1 MTEVQLRHVKIMG
14 TGQYLP
20 SRKVTDEEL
29 DAALGT
35 FPGWVSKVTGVGVRH
50 YAGEHE
56 TASFMGARAAEAALA
71 AAGLSFADIDCLVCT
86 SGTKEQP
93 LPSTAVFIQQAMGQ
107 EDSGVP
113 AFDIDSTCLSFLV
126 GLDVMSYMIEAGRY
140 RNVLLVATEIASV
153 GLNLQDKE
161 STALF
166 GDGAAAVIIGPSAAG
181 EASRIVHASLKT
193 YSSGARYSEIAG
205 GGTRL
210 HAKKFSKENAVPYL
224 FHMDGQA
231 IFRKASK
238 LLPGFISEMLEQ
250 TGTAME
256 DFKLVVPHQ
265 GSAMAMRLLRKKLGI
280 AEDRFLDNTP
290 GHGNTIA
297 ASIPMGL
304 HKAILQGRVRRGDR
318 VLLIGTAAGLSLGGM
333 IIDY

>member
-1 MTEVQLRHVKIMG
+1 MQLRHVKIKG
-14 TGQYLP
+14 TGKYLP
-20 SRKVTDEEL
+20 ERVVSDAEL
-29 DAALGT
+29 DQILGT
-35 FPGWVSKVTGVGVRH
+35 TPGWVNKITGVGTRH
-50 YAGEHE
+50 YVNTDE

-71 AAGLSFADIDCLVCT
+71 DAGLSFSEVDCLVCT

-107 EDSGVP
+107 ADSGVP
-113 AFDIDSTCLSFLV
+113 AFDIDATCLSFLV
-126 GLDVMSYMIEAGRY
+126 GLDVMSYMVEAGRY
-140 RNVLLVATEIASV
+140 KNVLLVATEIASV
-153 GLNLQDKE
+153 GLNWQDKE
-161 STALF
+161 SSALF
-166 GDGAAAVIIGPSAAG
+166 GDGAAAVVIGPADTGDS
-181 EASRIVHASLKT
+181 SRILHASLKT

-210 HAKKFSKENAVPYL
+210 HPQNYTAEDALPYL

-238 LLPGFISEMLEQ
+238 LLPDFIADMLNA
-250 TGTAME
+250 TGNKMD
-256 DFKLVVPHQ
+256 DFRLVIPHQ

-280 AEDRFLDNTP
+280 AEDRFLDNTA

-304 HKAILQGRVRRGDR
+304 HEAIRQGRISRGDR
-318 VLLIGTAAGLSLGGM
+318 IMLIGTAAGLSLGGM
-333 IIDY
+333 IIEY

>member
-1 MTEVQLRHVKIMG
+1 MQLRHVKIMG
-14 TGQYLP
+14 TGKYLP

-35 FPGWVSKVTGVGVRH
+35 FPGWVNKVTGVGVRH

-107 EDSGVP
+107 ENSGVP

-210 HAKKFSKENAVPYL
+210 HAKNFSKENAVPYL

-238 LLPGFISEMLEQ
+238 LLPDFIREMLEQ

-256 DFKLVVPHQ
+256 DFRLVVPHQ
-265 GSAMAMRLLRKKLGI
+265 GSAMAMRLLRNKLGI

-304 HKAILQGRVRRGDR
+304 HEAILQGRVRRGDR

>member
-1 MTEVQLRHVKIMG
+1 MQLRHVKIKG
-14 TGQYLP
+14 TGKYLP
-20 SRKVTDEEL
+20 ERVVSDAEL
-29 DAALGT
+29 DKILGT
-35 FPGWVSKVTGVGVRH
+35 TPGWVNKITGVGTRH
-50 YAGEHE
+50 YVGTDE

-71 AAGLSFADIDCLVCT
+71 DAGLSFSEVDCLVCT

-107 EDSGVP
+107 ADSGVP
-113 AFDIDSTCLSFLV
+113 AFDIDATCLSFLV
-126 GLDVMSYMIEAGRY
+126 GLDVMSYMVEAGRY
-140 RNVLLVATEIASV
+140 KNVLLVATEIASV
-153 GLNLQDKE
+153 GLNWQDKE
-161 STALF
+161 SSALF
-166 GDGAAAVIIGPSAAG
+166 GDGAAAVVIGPADTGDS
-181 EASRIVHASLKT
+181 SRILHASLKT

-210 HAKKFSKENAVPYL
+210 HPQNYTAEDALPYL

-238 LLPGFISEMLEQ
+238 LLPDFIADMLGA
-250 TGTAME
+250 TGNKMD
-256 DFKLVVPHQ
+256 DFALVIPHQ

-280 AEDRFLDNTP
+280 AEDRFLDNTA

-304 HKAILQGRVRRGDR
+304 HEAVRQGRISRGDR
-318 VLLIGTAAGLSLGGM
+318 IMLIGTAAGLSLGGM
-333 IIDY
+333 IIEY

>member
-1 MTEVQLRHVKIMG
+1 MQLRHVRIKG
-14 TGQYLP
+14 TGKYLP
-20 SRKVTDEEL
+20 ERMVSDEEL
-29 DAALGT
+29 DDILGT
-35 FPGWVSKVTGVGVRH
+35 PPGWVNRITGVGTRH
-50 YAGEHE
+50 YAGAEE

-71 AAGLSFADIDCLVCT
+71 DAGLSFGDIDCLVCT

-107 EDSGVP
+107 ADSGVP
-113 AFDIDSTCLSFLV
+113 AFDVDATCLSFLV
-126 GLDVMSYMIEAGRY
+126 GLDLMSYMVDAGRY
-140 RNVLLVATEIASV
+140 KNVLLVATEIASV
-153 GLNLQDKE
+153 GLNWQDKE
-161 STALF
+161 SSALF
-166 GDGAAAVIIGPSAAG
+166 GDGAAAVVIGQAEEGDS
-181 EASRIVHASLKT
+181 SRIVHASLKT

-210 HAKKFSKENAVPYL
+210 HPQKYTAENALPYL

-238 LLPGFISEMLEQ
+238 LLPDFIDQMLSA
-250 TGTAME
+250 TGNQMD
-256 DFKLVVPHQ
+256 DFKLVIPHQ

-280 AEDRFLDNTP
+280 AEDRFLDNTA

-304 HKAILQGRVRRGDR
+304 HEAIRQGRLTRGDR
-318 VLLIGTAAGLSLGGM
+318 IMLIGTAAGLSLGGM

>member
-1 MTEVQLRHVKIMG
+1 MQLRHVKIKG
-14 TGQYLP
+14 TGKYLP
-20 SRKVTDEEL
+20 ERVVSDAEL
-29 DAALGT
+29 DKILGT
-35 FPGWVSKVTGVGVRH
+35 TPGWVNKITGVGTRH
-50 YAGEHE
+50 YASTDE
-56 TASFMGARAAEAALA
+56 TASYMGARAAEAALA
-71 AAGLSFADIDCLVCT
+71 DAGLSFSEVDCLVCT

-107 EDSGVP
+107 ADSGVP
-113 AFDIDSTCLSFLV
+113 AFDIDATCLSFLV
-126 GLDVMSYMIEAGRY
+126 GLDVMSYMVEAGRY
-140 RNVLLVATEIASV
+140 KNVLLVATEIASV
-153 GLNLQDKE
+153 GLNWQDKE
-161 STALF
+161 SSALF
-166 GDGAAAVIIGPSAAG
+166 GDGAAAVVIGPAETGDS
-181 EASRIVHASLKT
+181 SRILHASLKT

-210 HAKKFSKENAVPYL
+210 HPQNYTAEDALPYL

-238 LLPGFISEMLEQ
+238 LLPDFIADMLSA
-250 TGTAME
+250 TGNKMD
-256 DFKLVVPHQ
+256 DFTLVIPHQ

-280 AEDRFLDNTP
+280 AEDCFLDNTA

-304 HKAILQGRVRRGDR
+304 HEAIRQGRISRGDR
-318 VLLIGTAAGLSLGGM
+318 IMLIGTAAGLSLGGM

>member
-1 MTEVQLRHVKIMG
+1 MQFRHVKILG
-14 TGQYLP
+14 TGKYLP
-20 SRKVTDEEL
+20 ARKVTDEEL
-29 DAALGT
+29 DMMLGT
-35 FPGWVSKVTGVGVRH
+35 PAGWVGKITGVGLRH
-50 YAGEHE
+50 YAGEGE
-56 TASFMGARAAEAALA
+56 TASSMGAKAAEAALA
-71 AAGLSFADIDCLVCT
+71 AAGLSFSDIDCLVCT

-107 EDSGVP
+107 GDSGVP

-126 GLDVMSYMIEAGRY
+126 GLDVMSYMVEAGRY
-140 RNVLLVATEIASV
+140 RNVLLVATEIASA
-153 GLNLQDKE
+153 GLNYEDKE
-161 STALF
+161 SAALF
-166 GDGAAAVIIGPSAAG
+166 GDGAAAVVIGPSAAG
-181 EASRIVHASLKT
+181 DPSKILHASLKT

-210 HAKKFSKENAVPYL
+210 HAQKYTKENILPYL

-238 LLPGFISEMLEQ
+238 LLPEFISEMLTQ
-250 TGTAME
+250 TDTQMN
-256 DFKLVVPHQ
+256 DFRLVIPHQ

-280 AEDRFLDNTP
+280 AEERFLDNTP

-304 HKAILQGRVRRGDR
+304 HEAIVQGRVQRGER
-318 VLLIGTAAGLSLGGM
+318 ILFVGTAAGLSLGGM